1 MEKQRVSP
9 KYINSIRYVKSRDL
23 NHHGSLFAGTIAE
36 WLFETAFFTAT
47 SLLRAEKLL
56 FLKVNEMNCKK
67 PIYPGGII
75 HYKSKLVY
83 AGKSSITI
91 YVIASEQGTNDV
103 VADGF
108 VSYVHVD
115 EKFHSLPHQIEL
127 NLESDEDV
135 ELAEIAKSFRKKS

>member
-1 MEKQRVSP
+1 MGKQIITP

-47 SLLRAEKLL
+47 SLLKAENLL

-67 PIYPGGII
+67 PVYPGAIV

-83 AGKSSITI
+83 AGKTSLTI
-91 YVIASEQGTNDV
+91 YVLATEQGTEDV
-103 VADGF
+103 IADGF

-115 EKFHSLPHQIEL
+115 EKFVPMAH
-127 NLESDEDV
+127 NLELVSGDEESKKLL
-135 ELAEIAKSFRKKS
+135 ELAKSFKR